1 MNFNQMVAE
10 ALKSEE
16 CRDVLLNILEDNG
29 IGESKEDIIKYGK
42 ENKYTPVSMLVTDKS
57 GITDTVYLV
66 MSGYD
71 KVKLQKEFIEYIK
84 SEMPAEYKRIEADI
98 SKISVKLTRW
108 NYQDI
113 YDAFGNGTF
122 DYEVSKEYSMKNKP
136 RNNMGKYI
144 PVDVVLQSYVDDK
157 YPNRH
162 QIIYLPKSRKRRTT
176 K

>member
-16 CRDVLLNILEDNG
+16 CRDIILNILEDNG

-98 SKISVKLTRW
+98 SKISV
-108 NYQDI
+108 NN
-113 YDAFGNGTF
+113 AF
-122 DYEVSKEYSMKNKP
+122 
-136 RNNMGKYI
+136 
-144 PVDVVLQSYVDDK
+144 
-157 YPNRH
+157 
-162 QIIYLPKSRKRRTT
+162 
-176 K
+176 